1 MSALRIIVPAVLLVV
16 GVIAG
21 WIGHAEMTMP
31 PDVPTVAVYDD
42 WRIGCPKPSDKVG
55 YCALAQDIVDTK
67 AGREIGHLSLNDTKD
82 GRQLTIV
89 VPYDVLLPSGIGME
103 LGKDKVRVFPYK
115 TCDGSGCVAQVKVD
129 DALLKALRP
138 QRDAKLLVAQ
148 LDNRVAA
155 IPFSLKGF
163 ARAEDAR
170 IAFQAKKSS
179 WLARIMP

>member
-1 MSALRIIVPAVLLVV
+1 MSALRIIVPAVSLVV
-16 GVIAG
+16 GLVAG
-21 WIGHAEMTMP
+21 WIGHAELSAP
-31 PDVPTVAVYDD
+31 PDAATVTVFDD
-42 WRIGCPKPSDKVG
+42 WRIGCPKPSDKVAH
-55 YCALAQDIVDTK
+55 CALAQDIVDTK

-115 TCDGSGCVAQVKVD
+115 TCDMSGCIAQVKVD

-163 ARAEDAR
+163 ARADDAR
-170 IAFQAKKSS
+170 TAFQAKKSS
-179 WLARIMP
+179 WFARIMP